1 MRLGL
6 IEPKQAHEFFPAG
19 RRLVPCGAEP
29 GGGVSVEGLLASTC
43 DPVEVA
49 NALHALGQLGSGLRA
64 FIDLLGILECL
75 LGGHGPHPCL
85 TYLGDLIHHVA
96 AQAQLR
102 LLDAPGR
109 HVVPGWKRQHV
120 QQAECQGTAQL
131 QFVARDHA
139 LKAEDRVGDPASLG
153 RVGRLRPT
161 LRQQSLQGGA
171 VHQGQL
177 NGLFLSHGLSE
188 QGLSGLRALVAVVL
202 TACERELAFGE
213 RAGFVVHAADV
224 LIQAD
229 AGASGQNGEAKAG
242 QGQSGMSGTQS
253 HHCLPPP

>member
-1 MRLGL
+1 M
-6 IEPKQAHEFFPAG
+6 
-19 RRLVPCGAEP
+19 
-29 GGGVSVEGLLASTC
+29 
-43 DPVEVA
+43 
-49 NALHALGQLGSGLRA
+49 
-64 FIDLLGILECL
+64 

-120 QQAECQGTAQL
+120 QQAECQGTAQP

-188 QGLSGLRALVAVVL
+188 QGLSGLRTLVAFIQG
-202 TACERELAFGE
+202 TSQRELAPGKT
-213 RAGFVVHAADV
+213 ASFVVDAIDV

-229 AGASGQNGEAKAG
+229 AGTSRQHCQSEC
-242 QGQSGMSGTQS
+242 GQSQFGMSGTQR
-253 HHCLPPP
+253 HHGFPPP